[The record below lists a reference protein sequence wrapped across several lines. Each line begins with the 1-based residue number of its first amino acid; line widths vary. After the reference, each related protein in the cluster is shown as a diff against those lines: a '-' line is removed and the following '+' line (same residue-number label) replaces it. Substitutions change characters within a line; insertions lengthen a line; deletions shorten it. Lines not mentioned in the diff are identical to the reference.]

1 MNVDCLRCFIL
12 KEAERDMELRG
23 RPSTVGFCLNVEQ
36 ESRSMLKIRV
46 ELGLKE
52 YSKRFNGLGTWKNG
66 MARDTLKVIRLFQ
79 ELVEIITFDLFH
91 HYPKMFN
98 SIYIVFVTF

>member
-1 MNVDCLRCFIL
+1 MNVDCLRCFIV

-52 YSKRFNGLGTWKNG
+52 CSKRFRLMALVPGKMEWLGT
-66 MARDTLKVIRLFQ
+66 
-79 ELVEIITFDLFH
+79 H
-91 HYPKMFN
+91 
-98 SIYIVFVTF
+98 